1 MLTFHGIVTEDPTNL
16 GLALVLEMNLSI
28 GGERVYGGG

>member
-1 MLTFHGIVTEDPTNL
+1 MVTFHGMVTEEPTNL
-16 GLALVLEMNLSI
+16 GLDLMDARNLGI

>member
-1 MLTFHGIVTEDPTNL
+1 METFQGMVTEEPTNL
-16 GLALVLEMNLSI
+16 GLARIEDRKVSI